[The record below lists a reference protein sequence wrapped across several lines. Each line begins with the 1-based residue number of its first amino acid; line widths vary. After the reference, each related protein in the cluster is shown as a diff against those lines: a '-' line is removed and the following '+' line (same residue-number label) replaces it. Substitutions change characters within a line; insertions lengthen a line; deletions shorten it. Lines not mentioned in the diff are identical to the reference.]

1 MTTRAEALE
10 TLRTLADAASPPVI
24 TDPELDTALTASRLP
39 DNAGLPPSD
48 PAFVEENWDLNYA
61 AAEIYEL
68 KAARFASVAWLKQFT
83 SENAT
88 FIKDRPDYQA
98 MADWF
103 RDHSTVGSDN
113 GMPSF
118 VALDNRLPWPLRAR
132 SELDC

>member
-10 TLRTLADAASPPVI
+10 LLRVLADAATSPVI
-24 TDPELDTALTASRLP
+24 TDLEMDAALTASRLP
-39 DNAGLPPSD
+39 DDAGLPPSD

-61 AAEIYEL
+61 AAECYEL
-68 KAARFASVAWLKQFT
+68 KAARFSSVAWLKQFT

-88 FIKDRPDYQA
+88 FIKDKPDYRA
-98 MADWF
+98 MADWY
-103 RDHSTVGSDN
+103 RDHSTVGSDD

-118 VALDNRLPWPLRAR
+118 VALDNRLPYRLRPR